1 MVSSSSITSMLPC
14 TSKWLLACLLSFWR
28 LHRNSII
35 LVELYDFR
43 RVHFWPPKLEAQLWS
58 QPKNRIMEFYNSW
71 SFPKSNPH
79 YSLFLRENG
88 VARNLDYYCI
98 DIKEKT
104 VFSILFHLKQDSM
117 RSKHSVWKSK
127 KKYHPTLKIWIFG
140 PNSVTRHCVNR
151 TKMGG
156 KCQN

>member
-1 MVSSSSITSMLPC
+1 MIFVVCIFGRPNWKPNFEANPKIESWNFITHDHFPNPIL
-14 TSKWLLACLLSFWR
+14 
-28 LHRNSII
+28 II
-35 LVELYDFR
+35 RF
-43 RVHFWPPKLEAQLWS
+43 
-58 QPKNRIMEFYNSW
+58 
-71 SFPKSNPH
+71 
-79 YSLFLRENG
+79 FLRENG

-156 KCQN
+156 KLKKKSNGTFVVIFKHCVPKEDFSMDLSN